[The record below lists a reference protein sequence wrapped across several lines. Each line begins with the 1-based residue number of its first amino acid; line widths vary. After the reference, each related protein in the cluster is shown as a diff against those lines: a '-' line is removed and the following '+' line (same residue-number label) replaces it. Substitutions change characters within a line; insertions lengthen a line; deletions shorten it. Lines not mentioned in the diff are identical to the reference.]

1 MTIAATADAA
11 RIRRRHAAARS
22 RQRAVAGTASAYA
35 GDRWIP
41 IGTGAAIDR
50 VALVSGIIPTPGDTR

>member
-1 MTIAATADAA
+1 MTISATADAE

-22 RQRAVAGTASAYA
+22 RQRAIAGVAHAYA

-41 IGTGAAIDR
+41 VGAGPAITR
-50 VALVSGIIPTPGDTR
+50 VALVSGIIPTAVGER